1 MPLETLHSV
10 WASLLDPLCPA
21 FWVCMEASQSNINS
35 VKLSP
40 VSWFGFSGLCVFTAC
55 MCMAFAP
62 FMLMLR
68 NPPGKNESKMLVNQG
83 TVKYVNYN
91 SGESPDEENN
101 PQTKPVEM
109 VP

>member
-1 MPLETLHSV
+1 
-10 WASLLDPLCPA
+10 
-21 FWVCMEASQSNINS
+21 
-35 VKLSP
+35 
-40 VSWFGFSGLCVFTAC
+40 
-55 MCMAFAP
+55 
-62 FMLMLR
+62 MLMLR

-109 VP
+109 VPWWDYVQWWNWNTKKTNKHVA